1 MIFDTQIDELENART
16 RIKVIGVGGAGKN
29 ALNHMI
35 ENEVFGVEFYAVNTD
50 YQDLK
55 AVHTEHRLLIGRTKT
70 KGQGAGGDP
79 KVGRAA
85 ALEAEDD
92 IHEMIGDAQMV
103 IITCGMGGG
112 TGTGAA
118 PVIAKI
124 AKEHGCLTL
133 AIVTKPFLDEGPL
146 KMDRANAGIDEI
158 KQYVDALIVIPNQNL
173 FLMLPAG
180 TSMLDAL
187 KEADNVLRKAV
198 QGISEIVTVPGQM
211 NVDFADIKSAMKGKG
226 TALFG
231 IGIARGANR
240 AVEATRLAIHNQLLE
255 KTINGATDAIV
266 HITAREDVSHDEIS
280 AITNEIKATSG
291 RKLNVKIGLAINND
305 LNDEI
310 VVTVIATGYDLKSQD
325 SDIEALAGEVS
336 AHMFSEGDTYSN
348 TTDDEIVQ
356 EPVQIQPS
364 NKTEDIFSKPL
375 SKRQLKKKEKKEKKK
390 EEAIKKQEEKQENSS
405 NSKKGDPDI
414 PPWF

>member
-1 MIFDTQIDELENART
+1 MIFDTELDELDNAKT

-35 ENEVFGVEFYAVNTD
+35 ENEVFGVEFYGVNTD

-55 AVHTEHRLLIGRTKT
+55 AVHTPHRVLIGKTKT

-79 KVGRAA
+79 AVGRAA
-85 ALEAEDD
+85 AIEAEDD

-133 AIVTKPFLDEGPL
+133 AIVTKPFNDEGPL
-146 KMDRANAGIDEI
+146 KLERANKGIEEI
-158 KQYVDALIVIPNQNL
+158 KQYVDALIVIPNQRL
-173 FLMLPAG
+173 FLMLPPG

-231 IGIARGANR
+231 IGVAKGPNR
-240 AVEATRLAIHNQLLE
+240 AVEATRNAINNPLLE
-255 KTINGATDAIV
+255 ITINGATDAIV
-266 HITAREDVSHDEIS
+266 HITAREDVSHDEI
-280 AITNEIKATSG
+280 AAVTNEVKATSG
-291 RKLNVKIGLAINND
+291 RRLNVKIGLAINND
-305 LNDEI
+305 LKDEM
-310 VVTVIATGYDLKSQD
+310 VVTVIATGYELKPQN
-325 SDIEALAGEVS
+325 SDIEELAQEVS
-336 AHMFSEGDTYSN
+336 SNIFSEGETYSN
-348 TTDDEIVQ
+348 TADDEQVKIDSKP
-356 EPVQIQPS
+356 E
-364 NKTEDIFSKPL
+364 NKTEGLFAHPL
-375 SKRQLKKKEKKEKKK
+375 TKREIRKQNKEQKKANKKEKN
-390 EEAIKKQEEKQENSS
+390 KQQDEKQT
-405 NSKKGDPDI
+405 KKDDGDDTI
-414 PPWF
+414 PPWFK